1 MKPVLW
7 LILFV
12 FLTACNKERLPA
24 TLKEG
29 NPKAVSE
36 LDMKKENS
44 MSLIADLILKS
55 AADQN
60 PNTVFDHLSVLSNQE
75 KDFLLLEI
83 LKQWHRFKY
92 KNKEEE
98 TVVKA
103 ILKSGADP
111 NVQND
116 EGETVLHLIHSPN
129 IIKIFLEDS
138 RTKVFVAKKNGNNL
152 LHGSVSKPTGVDKE
166 YIKLLLEKGFDPNLK
181 GFEGN
186 TSLHFAVVAQ
196 EDPEVLKLLLDAKA
210 DPYLKNDKGQTAI
223 DIATANNKEDFLKL
237 MQKGQ

>member
-7 LILFV
+7 LMFFV
-12 FLTACNKERLPA
+12 FLTACNKEGTSA
-24 TLKEG
+24 TPKD

-44 MSLIADLILKS
+44 MSSIAQLMLKS

-60 PNTVFDHLSVLSNQE
+60 PNAAYDHLSTLSNQE
-75 KDFLLLEI
+75 KDSLLLEI
-83 LKQWHRFKY
+83 LKQWHRYKY
-92 KNKEEE
+92 KHKEDE
-98 TVVKA
+98 TVIKA

-116 EGETVLHLIHSPN
+116 EGETALHLIHSPN

-138 RTKVFVAKKNGNNL
+138 RTKAFVTDKNGSSL
-152 LHGSVSKPTGVDKE
+152 LHGSVSKPTGVSKE
-166 YIKLLLEKGFDPNLK
+166 YIKLLLAKGFDPNLK

-186 TSLHFAVVAQ
+186 TSLHFAVMAQ
-196 EDPEVLKLLLDAKA
+196 EDPEVLKLLLEANA

-223 DIATANNKEDFLKL
+223 DIAAANNKEDFLKL
-237 MQKGQ
+237 MQKVK